1 MFRKIFPWVM
11 QMAGSSRAMPV
22 LFFVS
27 FIEASVLPVSPYA
40 LLVPMV
46 LATPARGL
54 VIAFWCTTGTVL
66 GGVLGYLIGYWA
78 WEWIGYPLV
87 LAYGGEEHYHHL
99 RGLFDQY
106 DAWIILIGGITPVP
120 FKIFTITAGA
130 MKVPFLTFMVSS
142 ILGRSLRFFLVALAL
157 MWGGDPLR
165 IWMERHCI
173 KVVVGGMLFL
183 GVAFWAGIKF
193 II

>member
-1 MFRKIFPWVM
+1 MFHKIFPWVM
-11 QMAGSSRAMPV
+11 KMAASSRAMPV

-46 LATPARGL
+46 LATPVRGML
-54 VIAFWCTTGTVL
+54 IAFWCTAGTVL

-78 WEWIGYPLV
+78 WEFIGHPLV
-87 LAYGGEEHYHHL
+87 LAYGGEDHYQHL
-99 RGLFDQY
+99 RDLFNQY
-106 DAWIILIGGITPVP
+106 DVWIVLIGGITPVP

-130 MKVPFLTFMVSS
+130 MKVNFLTFLLSS
-142 ILGRSLRFFLVALAL
+142 ILSRSLRFFLVAGAL

-165 IWMERHCI
+165 VWIERHVV
-173 KVVVGGMLFL
+173 KVVLGGLLFL
-183 GVAFWAGIKF
+183 VIAFLVGIKF